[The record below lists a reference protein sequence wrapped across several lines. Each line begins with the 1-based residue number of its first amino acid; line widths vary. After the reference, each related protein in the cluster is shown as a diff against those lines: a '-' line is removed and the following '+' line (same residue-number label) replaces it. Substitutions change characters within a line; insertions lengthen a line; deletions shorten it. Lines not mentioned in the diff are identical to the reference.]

1 MTGQATLAHGLMLKN
16 EWSTLRSVA
25 LKAGF
30 VLAQERYAAAFE
42 RLLNIRP
49 TAFHC
54 HPHVRVMAV
63 STTHFAFQ
71 NRVAMR
77 QLECRANFQVTL
89 ETSFRRLARIDNSV
103 RRASAFYVQT
113 ARPVA
118 RLTANILRVLPFC
131 LQSRVRR
138 CSEIARDFIVACVAT
153 V

>member
-1 MTGQATLAHGLMLKN
+1 MTGQATLAHGLVLKN

-54 HPHVRVMAV
+54 HPDVRVVAV
-63 STTHFAFQ
+63 STTHFPFQ

-77 QLECRANFQVTL
+77 QLETCAHFEVTL
-89 ETSFRRLARIDNSV
+89 ETCFR
-103 RRASAFYVQT
+103 
-113 ARPVA
+113 
-118 RLTANILRVLPFC
+118 
-131 LQSRVRR
+131 
-138 CSEIARDFIVACVAT
+138 
-153 V
+153 